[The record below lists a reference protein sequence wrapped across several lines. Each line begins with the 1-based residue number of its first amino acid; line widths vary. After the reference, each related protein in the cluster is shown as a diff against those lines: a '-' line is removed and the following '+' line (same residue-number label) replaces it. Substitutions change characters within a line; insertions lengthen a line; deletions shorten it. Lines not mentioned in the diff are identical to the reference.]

1 MKFEIDFNRETH
13 DDVLKELGAKQVPD
27 VEYHALEIEIKD
39 FEELA
44 QLEDKVNEIMN
55 AKNPNRKFDEYYS
68 IIIGFDPPTIYLDK
82 EV

>member
-13 DDVLKELGAKQVPD
+13 DDVLQELGAKQVPD

-39 FEELA
+39 FEELE
-44 QLEDKVNEIMN
+44 QLENKVNKIMH
-55 AKNPNRKFDEYYS
+55 NRTSDKKFRDYYS